1 RVKDPDSIGGVY
13 TEPPHGGQWN
23 SVYQFT
29 TYYADSATATTV
41 TDLSP
46 AAQIVS
52 GGKIDASSVGTLQNY
67 WSNIAAVGDIK
78 MPARYD
84 VDGWAASGQ
93 KLPGVT
99 ISYSGQYH
107 YNNYDNTEHDWQL
120 PFGNAPFVTGRPGG
134 YTQAAPASL
143 KDYTLP
149 GYFST
154 LSSNG
159 TISGTGASVNNTA
172 GNASIPSLGLL
183 PGQSVPELTPT
194 KLSGNASGAKSG
206 ALSVHGGPSAPVDP
220 ILASATAL
228 NVLNN
233 LTIPQG
239 GLFKPTAAPNA
250 SYVIETNPAFTNQK
264 NFISSD
270 YFFSQIGVDLTH

>member
-1 RVKDPDSIGGVY
+1 
-13 TEPPHGGQWN
+13 
-23 SVYQFT
+23 
-29 TYYADSATATTV
+29 
-41 TDLSP
+41 
-46 AAQIVS
+46 
-52 GGKIDASSVGTLQNY
+52 
-67 WSNIAAVGDIK
+67 
-78 MPARYD
+78 
-84 VDGWAASGQ
+84 
-93 KLPGVT
+93 
-99 ISYSGQYH
+99 
-107 YNNYDNTEHDWQL
+107 EHDWQL

-154 LSSNG
+154 LRSNG
-159 TISGTGASVNNTA
+159 TILGTGASVNNTA
-172 GNASIPSLGLL
+172 GNASIPPLGLL
-183 PGQSVPELTPT
+183 PGQSVPGLTPT
-194 KLSGNASGAKSG
+194 QLSGNASGAKSG
-206 ALSVHGGPSAPVDP
+206 ASSVHGGPSAQVDP

-270 YFFSQIGVDLTH
+270 YFFSQIGVDLTHIPKRLGDGFYEQQLVRNQVTSLTGKAVLGP

>member
-1 RVKDPDSIGGVY
+1 TATDSTATTAIFGMGKVVLAGGKDASGSYTNAALVNNVSALIQSGGDVELHADKVTSMRCVMKTSTSQIDPASLAQFGVLINGRTGQIRVKDPDSIGGVY

-67 WSNIAAVGDIK
+67 WSDIAAVGDIK

-84 VDGWAASGQ
+84 ADGWAASGQ

-99 ISYSGQYH
+99 VSYSGQYH

-134 YTQAAPASL
+134 YTQAAPASI

-172 GNASIPSLGLL
+172 GNASIPPLGLL
-183 PGQSVPELTPT
+183 P
-194 KLSGNASGAKSG
+194 
-206 ALSVHGGPSAPVDP
+206 
-220 ILASATAL
+220 
-228 NVLNN
+228 
-233 LTIPQG
+233 
-239 GLFKPTAAPNA
+239 
-250 SYVIETNPAFTNQK
+250 
-264 NFISSD
+264 
-270 YFFSQIGVDLTH
+270 